1 MKGGLPMQKKPPE
14 ISASQLLTGKH
25 EELIFIQLPN
35 SLPSHPPTVKQEQ
48 NTVQAQTS
56 GHQSQQKAA
65 SNAVRYQLFYVDDC
79 MLVISHTLPAV

>member
-1 MKGGLPMQKKPPE
+1 MKGGLPMPKKPPE

-48 NTVQAQTS
+48 NTVQPQTS
-56 GHQSQQKAA
+56 GHQSQQQKAA
-65 SNAVRYQLFYVDDC
+65 NNAVRYQVFRVDDC
-79 MLVISHTLPAV
+79 MRVISRYL